1 MKFKTLRFPVFI
13 FAFLVVLGAEAIF
26 AAEWS
31 PTPILPS
38 NPLDGSR
45 LFTEKGCLRCHS
57 IYGTGGVMGP
67 DLGQGILNRPLLD
80 IAGVMWNHSPG
91 MEHVFHE
98 QRGNRPKFEA
108 AEMANLLAFL
118 YYLGSLDPVGDPEA
132 GERLFRERR
141 CNVCHALAGKGGK
154 VGPALDKYGHYASP
168 IFLTSALWNRGQAMA
183 RVMERMRVPRAVM
196 RGNDISDLMAYIRS
210 ANGGLARVYIQ
221 PGNPQEGE
229 KLFRKKQC
237 AECHA
242 LKGRGKGIGPDLRAN
257 LKGSLMQIAGA
268 IWNHGPKMWVKMV
281 ELGIAIPTLTDV
293 ETADLISYLYFL
305 QFIDEP
311 GDVER
316 GRIVYRE
323 KRCVSCHTLPG
334 VTGTAG
340 PDLAEVEKLATPL
353 EVITEMWNHASTME
367 QRMLEESVQWPILK
381 EGEMA
386 DLIAY
391 LLSVRS
397 EASRTIGEKNSKPKG
412 RDSGPASGG
421 R

>member
-1 MKFKTLRFPVFI
+1 MKFRKFRLPVFL
-13 FAFLVVLGAEAIF
+13 FAVALVLGFDATF

-38 NPLDGSR
+38 NPLEGSR

-91 MEHVFHE
+91 MEHVFQE
-98 QRGNRPKFEA
+98 QRGNRPKFKP

-118 YYLGSLDPVGDPEA
+118 YYLGSLDPVGDPETGA
-132 GERLFRERR
+132 RLFQEKR
-141 CNVCHALAGKGGK
+141 CIVCHTLAGKGGK
-154 VGPALDKYGHYASP
+154 VGPALDKYSRYASP

-183 RVMERMRVPRAVM
+183 RMMERKQVPRAVM

-210 ANGGLARVYIQ
+210 ANGGIDRVYIQ

-229 KLFRKKQC
+229 KLFRKKRC
-237 AECHA
+237 ARCHS
-242 LKGRGKGIGPDLRAN
+242 LKDRGKGIGPDLRAN

-268 IWNHGPKMWVKMV
+268 MWNHGPKMWAKMG
-281 ELGIAIPTLTDV
+281 ELGIAVPTLNNV

-305 QFIDEP
+305 QFIDQP

-334 VTGTAG
+334 VAGTAG
-340 PDLAEVEKLATPL
+340 PDLTKVEKLATPL

-391 LLSVRS
+391 LLSVRD
-397 EASRTIGEKNSKPKG
+397 EASRANGRKRSGSKG
-412 RDSGPASGG
+412 RNAGSAAGG